1 MLERFVRYR
10 RVAARLR
17 ACVLGAS
24 LDDFVAH
31 LMRRRYGPECIKNH
45 VRVVVHFACWM
56 ESTGASVEHISEE
69 TVRSYLAHIPR
80 CRCRGPHG
88 QRHLERSAL
97 RQLLVFL
104 REAGTIQPTASDRPR
119 DAMLARFDTYLR
131 TTCGLAAITRR
142 GYLRHVGE
150 LLEDRY
156 GSGAVVIADLAVGD
170 VLSYILRR
178 AARCAAGTMQNV
190 VKGIRSFLRYLR
202 MEGLCAWADGRIPSV
217 HRWKLSRLPRVLT
230 ADQIDALL
238 ASFDR
243 KSAIGRRDFAIALCL
258 VQLGL
263 RAGEVARLALDD
275 IDWRSGTVR
284 IIRSKSG
291 RATLLPLPASVGR
304 SIVAYLRRGRPSTD
318 ERRIFVCHHRAGAPF
333 GTDVVRAVIA
343 RGFHRAGLPG
353 IGPHALRHA
362 AASRMLRAGT
372 PIKDLADVLGHQRLD
387 TTLAYARVDL
397 PKLAEVALP
406 WPGSPA

>member
-17 ACVLGAS
+17 GCVLGAS

-31 LMRRRYGPECIKNH
+31 LARRRYGPERIKNH
-45 VRVVVHFACWM
+45 VRVVVHFARWM
-56 ESTGASVEHISEE
+56 ESTGGSVEQISEE

-88 QRHLERSAL
+88 QRHGERSPL

-104 REAGTIQPTASDRPR
+104 RAAGTIGPPGSDRPI
-119 DAMLARFDTYLR
+119 DAILARFDTYLR
-131 TTCGLAAITRR
+131 STCGLAAITRP
-142 GYLRHVGE
+142 GYLRHVGK
-150 LLEDRY
+150 LLEDHY
-156 GSGAVVIADLAVGD
+156 GNGAVVVADLAVGD

-230 ADQIDALL
+230 ADQIHALL
-238 ASFDR
+238 GSFDR

-258 VQLGL
+258 VRLGL
-263 RAGEVARLALDD
+263 RAGEVAHLELDD

-284 IIRSKSG
+284 IVRSKSG
-291 RATLLPLPASVGR
+291 RATLLPLPAAVGR
-304 SIVAYLRRGRPSTD
+304 AIIAYLRRGRPSTD
-318 ERRIFVCHHRAGAPF
+318 ERRIFVCHLRAGAPF
-333 GTDVVRAVIA
+333 GTDVVRAVVA

-406 WPGSPA
+406 WPGASA